1 MTAPLS
7 ASYGTRA
14 SVEYLPLRHKCRL
27 FREGRMA
34 DHLDHVAELERARA
48 AGRVP
53 DEYYFQA
60 LALEP
65 TLRDGPSA

>member
-1 MTAPLS
+1 
-7 ASYGTRA
+7 
-14 SVEYLPLRHKCRL
+14 
-27 FREGRMA
+27 MA